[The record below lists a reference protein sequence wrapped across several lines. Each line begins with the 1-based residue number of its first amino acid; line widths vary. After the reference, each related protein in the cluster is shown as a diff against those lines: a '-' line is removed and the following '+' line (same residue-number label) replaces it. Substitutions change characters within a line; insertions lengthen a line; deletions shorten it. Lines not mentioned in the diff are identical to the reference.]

1 MWVVFVSNYGKHDCV
16 CCKCDCGLQAE
27 MRKMTTVMMS
37 APKPSLKRLS
47 EDKNISWHH
56 DVLFS
61 SASRYSTAWPSVSLS
76 PPRLNCCY
84 SKPEVLWFPPCM
96 HNFKC
101 HFLFSETPTSEMYKN
116 SVSHELGRMPWKLCH
131 PEWPQMFPSSTNKHY
146 RSVWRCFISVLRAT
160 VESKTLKALN

>member
-1 MWVVFVSNYGKHDCV
+1 MQVYKYKFMWVVFVSNYGKHDCA
-16 CCKCDCGLQAE
+16 CCKCDCGLHTK
-27 MRKMTTVMMS
+27 MRKMTTAMMS

-47 EDKNISWHH
+47 EDKNISWHR

-61 SASRYSTAWPSVSLS
+61 SASRYSTAWPFVSLS

-96 HNFKC
+96 HNLKC

-116 SVSHELGRMPWKLCH
+116 SVCLTSWAEGCGNFATLSGL
-131 PEWPQMFPSSTNKHY
+131 
-146 RSVWRCFISVLRAT
+146 RCFHPVPINTIGLSDA
-160 VESKTLKALN
+160 ALFLF